1 MIDYQWPSSFIKK
14 TENKYKNS
22 KRKNSLFL
30 KEIENFFEEK
40 VGFPCLLFP
49 SARASISAIIRYL
62 KFDRSKLLYVDKFSS
77 HCLFNTIGALTNVT
91 SELKRSDLIIY
102 NHKWGLKKNSKKNYK
117 YSIEDSVDSIILD
130 KSAMFPNN
138 SKFEI
143 FSLPKIIGSVQGGL
157 IFTRDKNFIG
167 FIKKEQKNNFNLGI
181 YQSNQ
186 KFLDIKKRKDFNTW
200 LYHETWNTYLDTN
213 ALQNIKNNL
222 SNFELNKIIIL
233 QRLEKIN
240 ELYKNNYYS
249 EGRIGPI
256 FPIKYALI
264 KKSKKIE
271 NFFLIRHHARN
282 LSNNQKFEKFL
293 LIPLHFKISDAKF
306 NFYLNLIKTN
316 LKSQN

>member
-22 KRKNSLFL
+22 KRKNSLL
-30 KEIENFFEEK
+30 LEEIENFFEEK

-62 KFDRSKLLYVDKFSS
+62 KFDRSKLVYVDKFSS
-77 HCLFNTIGALTNVT
+77 HCLFNTIGALTNVS
-91 SELKRSDLIIY
+91 SELKSSDLIIY

-157 IFTRDKNFIG
+157 IFSRDTDFIS
-167 FIKKEQKNNFNLGI
+167 FIKKEQKKNFNLGI

-222 SNFELNKIIIL
+222 SNFELNKTIIL
-233 QRLEKIN
+233 ERLKRIN
-240 ELYKNNYYS
+240 ELYKNSYYS

-256 FPIKYALI
+256 FPIKFALI

-293 LIPLHFKISDAKF
+293 LIPLHFKISNAKF

>member
-1 MIDYQWPSSFIKK
+1 MS
-14 TENKYKNS
+14 
-22 KRKNSLFL
+22 
-30 KEIENFFEEK
+30 
-40 VGFPCLLFP
+40 FP

-62 KFDRSKLLYVDKFSS
+62 KFDRSKLVYIDKFSS
-77 HCLFNTIGALTNVT
+77 HCLFNTIGALTNVS
-91 SELKRSDLIIY
+91 SELKSSDLIIY

-130 KSAMFPNN
+130 KSTMFPNN

-157 IFTRDKNFIG
+157 IFSRDTDFIS
-167 FIKKEQKNNFNLGI
+167 FIKKEQKRNFNLGI

-222 SNFELNKIIIL
+222 SNFELNKMIIL
-233 QRLEKIN
+233 QRLKRIN

-249 EGRIGPI
+249 KGRIGPI
-256 FPIKYALI
+256 FPIKFALI

-271 NFFLIRHHARN
+271 NFF
-282 LSNNQKFEKFL
+282 
-293 LIPLHFKISDAKF
+293 F
-306 NFYLNLIKTN
+306 NKT
-316 LKSQN
+316 SC